1 MGVEE
6 TQQKRGKIGT
16 QLALARLE
24 NKSYAVKAFSG
35 LTANGFKIYLRQI
48 IPVIRLPAT
57 QPKPI
62 RLIKAWTEK
71 KCGRLWGLNPGYVTS
86 SFE

>member
-1 MGVEE
+1 MEE

-16 QLALARLE
+16 PLAIARLE
-24 NKSYAVKAFSG
+24 NKSCAVKALSD
-35 LTANGFKIYLRQI
+35 LTANGFQIYLRQI

-62 RLIKAWTEK
+62 RLIKVRTEK
-71 KCGRLWGLNPGYVTS
+71 RMWPPFGDSIPVT
-86 SFE
+86 